1 VTAMPRSQLVLR
13 AIVLLGPVVALL
25 MTGPAGNWPPWWL
38 VLPVLGLAAASAI
51 EPDSPVGA
59 AAGLVVLV
67 WWAVALGDR
76 VPASALVAAA
86 GLLAGHV
93 AGLLA
98 SYGPAA
104 MPLDPATA
112 RLWVRRGA
120 LALLTVPGTWVVA
133 RLLRG
138 EPDQPGIW
146 ILAVAAA
153 CLAAVAATAA
163 FEGRRTEP

>member
-1 VTAMPRSQLVLR
+1 
-13 AIVLLGPVVALL
+13 VVALL

-38 VLPVLGLAAASAI
+38 VVPVLGLAAGSAAA
-51 EPDSPVGA
+51 PDSPVGA

-67 WWAVALGDR
+67 WWTIALGDG
-76 VPASALVAAA
+76 VPASAVVAAA
-86 GLLAGHV
+86 ALLAGHV
-93 AGLLA
+93 AALLA
-98 SYGPAA
+98 SYGPAP
-104 MPLDPATA
+104 MPLDAATV

-120 LALLTVPGTWVVA
+120 LALLTVPGAWAVA

-163 FEGRRTEP
+163 VDVQRTEP